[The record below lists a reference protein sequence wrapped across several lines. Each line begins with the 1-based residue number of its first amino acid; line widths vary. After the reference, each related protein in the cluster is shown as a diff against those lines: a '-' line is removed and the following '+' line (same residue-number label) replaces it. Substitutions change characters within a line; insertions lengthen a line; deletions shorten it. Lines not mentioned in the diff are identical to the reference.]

1 MSKKQ
6 YKAAA
11 VCAISLFGL
20 FFAAPALAELD
31 HLLAA
36 LAVGAVSLAVM
47 AAAVFKGGLT
57 DVENL

>member
-20 FFAAPALAELD
+20 FFVAPALAELGA
-31 HLLAA
+31 LLAA
-36 LAVGAVSLAVM
+36 LAVGAVSLAAM
-47 AAAVFKGGLT
+47 AAAIFKGGLT
-57 DVENL
+57 EIKE